1 MDTIFDLVVGLIAI
15 GLFIRALVQR
25 RARNRSSPPPDQ
37 RATPSLPAS
46 RQGAVPP
53 PDFAAQSPVEDG
65 ERWRYRM
72 TILALVVLALIVA
85 AWAYYVGLLPR
96 LPAPPTPTPSRTPT
110 STALPTATQTSFP
123 TATRRPTATPSVAA
137 TQHVQAF
144 RSTIQ
149 QLYEQEY
156 FDTPEGAYS
165 NYSKSKLQTIAG
177 YFSKLVGV
185 WEAEQVKLIEANKA
199 NTAAA

>member
-1 MDTIFDLVVGLIAI
+1 MDTIFDIIVGLIAI

-25 RARNRSSPPPDQ
+25 GARNRSSPPPDQ

-46 RQGAVPP
+46 RQGAVPPLP

-72 TILALVVLALIVA
+72 TILALVVLVLIVA

-96 LPAPPTPTPSRTPT
+96 LPAPPTPTSTP
-110 STALPTATQTSFP
+110 LPTATRTSFP
-123 TATRRPTATPSVAA
+123 TATRRPTATPNVAV

-144 RSTIQ
+144 KSTIQ
-149 QLYEQEY
+149 QLHE
-156 FDTPEGAYS
+156 
-165 NYSKSKLQTIAG
+165 
-177 YFSKLVGV
+177 
-185 WEAEQVKLIEANKA
+185 
-199 NTAAA
+199 